1 MASNIQL
8 DAINDLAAAVA
19 ALNPLDSFANDT
31 CKSFTKFNVL
41 VSSPTNFICLAKSTN
56 AVLDSNALILYTA
69 NKAKEP
75 LSMSANT
82 FQLSIRLLNRLS
94 KYLITPSELLPMSF
108 SITSILSIKLDHIP
122 FIVSD

>member
-19 ALNPLDSFANDT
+19 TLNPLDSFANDT
-31 CKSFTKFNVL
+31 CKSSTKFNVL

-56 AVLDSNALILYTA
+56 VDSQALILYTA